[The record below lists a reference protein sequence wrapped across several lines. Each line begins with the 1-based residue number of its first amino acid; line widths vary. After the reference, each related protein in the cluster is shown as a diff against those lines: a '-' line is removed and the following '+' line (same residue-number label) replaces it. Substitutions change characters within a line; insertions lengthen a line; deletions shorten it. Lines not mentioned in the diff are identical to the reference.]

1 MSRKSEYL
9 EKIEF
14 EFELIETELDIIDTL
29 KKIEANRELDDIQ
42 IRAAA
47 GSLHSIYNGIEKILI
62 FKYQELDIVIPNDEK
77 WHTTLLIEGKN
88 RNMISEELEID
99 LREIMGFR
107 HFYRHA
113 YGFMLDIDLLSPL
126 LNKIR
131 NVVSRLK
138 DEIIK

>member
-1 MSRKSEYL
+1 VSRKSEYL

-29 KKIEANRELDDIQ
+29 KKIEVNKELDDIQ

-47 GSLHSIYNGIEKILI
+47 SSLHSIYNGIEKILI
-62 FKYQELDIVIPNDEK
+62 FKYQELDMVIPNDKK
-77 WHTTLLIEGKN
+77 WHTNLLIEVMNKN
-88 RNMISEELEID
+88 IISEELEIK

-131 NVVSRLK
+131 KVVSRLK
-138 DEIIK
+138 DEII

>member
-47 GSLHSIYNGIEKILI
+47 CSLH
-62 FKYQELDIVIPNDEK
+62 
-77 WHTTLLIEGKN
+77 
-88 RNMISEELEID
+88 
-99 LREIMGFR
+99 
-107 HFYRHA
+107 
-113 YGFMLDIDLLSPL
+113 
-126 LNKIR
+126 
-131 NVVSRLK
+131 
-138 DEIIK
+138 

>member
-29 KKIEANRELDDIQ
+29 KKIESNKKLDDIQ

-62 FKYQELDIVIPNDEK
+62 F
-77 WHTTLLIEGKN
+77 
-88 RNMISEELEID
+88 
-99 LREIMGFR
+99 
-107 HFYRHA
+107 
-113 YGFMLDIDLLSPL
+113 
-126 LNKIR
+126 
-131 NVVSRLK
+131 
-138 DEIIK
+138 